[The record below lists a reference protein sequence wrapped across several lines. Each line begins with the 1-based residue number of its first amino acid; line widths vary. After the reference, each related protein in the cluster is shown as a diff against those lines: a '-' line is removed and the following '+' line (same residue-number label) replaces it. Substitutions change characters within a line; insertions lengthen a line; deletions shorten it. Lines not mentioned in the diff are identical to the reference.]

1 MFASIYHV
9 HCSIYMVH
17 CSIYPVFLGKNE
29 CAKWCITRDSITRS
43 HADCKAALTTA
54 PRALIPDCVCA
65 RYQYVWFCIAGS
77 TSPGGWCRTSGAGPA
92 APPAPAM
99 TSPARASTWMVRM
112 PAFAAR
118 RKQRNFGGRREALTA
133 LKFFLYGPVP
143 HFLKPLGHAANRNEM
158 CRGRLPSL
166 ER

>member
-9 HCSIYMVH
+9 HCSLYMVH

-29 CAKWCITRDSITRS
+29 CAKLCITQDSNTPS

-54 PRALIPDCVCA
+54 PRALIPDCVYA
-65 RYQYVWFCIAGS
+65 PYQYVWFCIAGS

-118 RKQRNFGGRREALTA
+118 HAGEAA
-133 LKFFLYGPVP
+133 
-143 HFLKPLGHAANRNEM
+143 M
-158 CRGRLPSL
+158 CRRTAVRCRNRPRLESTMWVL
-166 ER
+166 SQTAGLVSKEISAAGVRL